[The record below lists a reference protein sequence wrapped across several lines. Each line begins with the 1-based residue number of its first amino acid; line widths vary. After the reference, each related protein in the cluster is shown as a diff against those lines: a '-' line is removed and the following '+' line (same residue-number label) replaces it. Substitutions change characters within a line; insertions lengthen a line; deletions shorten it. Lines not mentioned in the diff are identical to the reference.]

1 MDDNDKMN
9 PSGRSAGFPYASG
22 GDLYKGAADKVRDTI
37 QSRQPTF
44 ETASGGR
51 AGSTAN
57 DPTAPDEQPPQ
68 PDFQQVGQGTVR
80 NGKQW
85 FNGRWV
91 RPFETQA
98 GSGIGFAVDALKH
111 GHKVTRRGWNGRDMY
126 LELQPPDDGCS
137 DEVASVNQRASGPRM
152 TLPYVFMKTAQDDL
166 VPWLCSQTDL
176 LANDWE
182 LVKV

>member
-1 MDDNDKMN
+1 MDDDNENDKMN

-22 GDLYKGAADKVRDTI
+22 GDLYKGAADKVRNTI
-37 QSRQPTF
+37 QSRQPAF

-51 AGSTAN
+51 TGSTVN
-57 DPTAPDEQPPQ
+57 DPTAPNEQPPQ
-68 PDFQQVGQGTVR
+68 PDFQQAGQGTVR

-126 LELQPPDDGCS
+126 LELQPPDDGS
-137 DEVASVNQRASGPRM
+137 KM
-152 TLPYVFMKTAQDDL
+152 TLPYVFMKTVQGDL

>member
-22 GDLYKGAADKVRDTI
+22 GDLYKGAADKVRNTI

-44 ETASGGR
+44 ETAHGGEP
-51 AGSTAN
+51 GSNMVN
-57 DPTAPDEQPPQ
+57 DSSTPNEQPPQ

-126 LELQPPDDGCS
+126 LELQPPDDGS
-137 DEVASVNQRASGPRM
+137 KM